1 VVKVLPNGYVRGPF
15 NVGKGVNSG
24 GVMVETAQLSDGR
37 LVLGGSF
44 SGFANEAQN
53 GVVVVT
59 DGPMPPNITGV
70 TPRNASAVVTFR
82 APSGDGGNPVLG
94 MYINYANADYSSN
107 GACTITSIIYDTA
120 KALCTGLKNGTI
132 YSIFVTAW
140 NKETS
145 GEPASIKVRPRTVP
159 TAPRSLKVSFPSAK
173 HAKVSWSVPAST
185 GGVVI
190 ARYELCRS
198 ACTVAGSWHSVGVT
212 AGKPN
217 LSSVLAL
224 AKGTKVTVKVRAV
237 NVAGAG
243 AAAMLTFTQAK

>member
-120 KALCTGLKNGTI
+120 KALCTGLKNGTL

-140 NKETS
+140 NKET
-145 GEPASIKVRPRTVP
+145 
-159 TAPRSLKVSFPSAK
+159 
-173 HAKVSWSVPAST
+173 
-185 GGVVI
+185 
-190 ARYELCRS
+190 
-198 ACTVAGSWHSVGVT
+198 
-212 AGKPN
+212 
-217 LSSVLAL
+217 
-224 AKGTKVTVKVRAV
+224 
-237 NVAGAG
+237 
-243 AAAMLTFTQAK
+243 

>member
-1 VVKVLPNGYVRGPF
+1 
-15 NVGKGVNSG
+15 
-24 GVMVETAQLSDGR
+24 
-37 LVLGGSF
+37 
-44 SGFANEAQN
+44 
-53 GVVVVT
+53 
-59 DGPMPPNITGV
+59 
-70 TPRNASAVVTFR
+70 
-82 APSGDGGNPVLG
+82 
-94 MYINYANADYSSN
+94 
-107 GACTITSIIYDTA
+107 
-120 KALCTGLKNGTI
+120 
-132 YSIFVTAW
+132 
-140 NKETS
+140 
-145 GEPASIKVRPRTVP
+145 
-159 TAPRSLKVSFPSAK
+159 LKVSFPSAK